1 MHIYHNHVTLYGEKY
16 VPNEPVNKNF
26 GYKQKLAPK
35 ILDDAIAHV
44 KKCSIIIFSF
54 IFNMSRICLS

>member
-1 MHIYHNHVTLYGEKY
+1 MHIYHNHVTLYGEKF
-16 VPNEPVNKNF
+16 VLNEPVNKNF

-44 KKCSIIIFSF
+44 KNVALLF
-54 IFNMSRICLS
+54 